1 MNDTALERAKAI
13 RLMIFDV
20 DGILTDGRLYFSAQ
34 GEELKAFNIL
44 DGHGLKLLRE
54 SGVDTAILTARK
66 SAIVEQRARELG
78 IANVRQGVTNK
89 LQGFVELLAHCRCS
103 AREAGYA
110 GDDVVDLPV
119 LTRCGFAAS
128 VPNAMAIVKSRVHLV
143 TQANGGHG
151 AAREICEFI
160 MHAQGTLDAAIA
172 PYLA

>member
-1 MNDTALERAKAI
+1 MNDTTLERAKAI

-44 DGHGLKLLRE
+44 DGHGLKMLRE
-54 SGVDTAILTARK
+54 SGVETAILTARK
-66 SAIVEQRARELG
+66 SAIVERRAQELG

-89 LQGFVELLAHCRCS
+89 LEGFFELLAHCRC
-103 AREAGYA
+103 AAGDAGYA

-128 VPNAMAIVKSRVHLV
+128 VPNAVTIVKSRAHLV

-151 AAREICEFI
+151 AVREICEFI
-160 MHAQGTLDAAIA
+160 MSAQGTLDAALA

>member
-1 MNDTALERAKAI
+1 MSELALQRAKAV

-44 DGHGLKLLRE
+44 DGHGLKMLRD
-54 SGVDTAILTARK
+54 SGVETAILTARK
-66 SAIVEQRARELG
+66 SAIVERRAQELG
-78 IANVRQGVTNK
+78 IANVRQGVANK
-89 LQGFVELLAHCRCS
+89 LAGFLELLEHCKCT
-103 AREAGYA
+103 APEAGYA

-128 VPNAMAIVKSRVHLV
+128 VPNAMAVVKSRAHLV
-143 TQANGGHG
+143 TRANGGHG

-160 MHAQGTLDAAIA
+160 MNAQGTLGAAMA
-172 PYLA
+172 PYLE